1 MLSSAQAM
9 LSDRVS
15 SHKNAEQHDK
25 LEPAA
30 HLDPGP
36 KGYDI
41 YGGVG
46 FSLSLVPTL
55 YLDRNEVTK
64 RLGLMRDKAPDS
76 DRLTSQHVLVECRRL
91 FQRYAASAAMGE
103 PAANAYPDGLA
114 VCTLNRAQL
123 PLVAAAYDKAIQ
135 LLLGSNEK
143 DLALQAMN
151 ELGDVMMLSGNT
163 RWVEPGVWSQYCGMI
178 GMLCVGWRSSGGWMD
193 WVSCWGS
200 KTHS

>member
-1 MLSSAQAM
+1 MLSSAQAR
-9 LSDRVS
+9 LSTRVS
-15 SHKNAEQHDK
+15 SHKCPQPLPHDK

-46 FSLSLVPTL
+46 FSLCLVPKA
-55 YLDRNEVTK
+55 YLDKKEVSK
-64 RLGLMRDKAPDS
+64 RVGLMHAEIPDS
-76 DRLTSQHVLVECRRL
+76 DKLMSQHVLVECRKL
-91 FQRYAASAAMGE
+91 FQRYAASTILGE
-103 PAANAYPDGLA
+103 PLA
-114 VCTLNRAQL
+114 HADTVDAVLMAPLEKARL

-135 LLLGSNEK
+135 LLQGANEK

-163 RWVEPGVWSQYCGMI
+163 RYEWWS
-178 GMLCVGWRSSGGWMD
+178 
-193 WVSCWGS
+193 
-200 KTHS
+200 